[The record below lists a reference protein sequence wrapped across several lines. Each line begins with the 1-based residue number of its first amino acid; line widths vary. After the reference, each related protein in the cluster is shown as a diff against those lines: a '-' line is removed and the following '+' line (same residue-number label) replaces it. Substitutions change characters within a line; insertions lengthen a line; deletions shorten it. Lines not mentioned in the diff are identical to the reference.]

1 MEGTRDGKVRALL
14 YDVTTVLLLTFGG
27 LLFVVGWL
35 AGAYLLL
42 ASRRWRPWEK
52 ALGLLVWP
60 LGVLW
65 VYVVPLVLFSCE
77 TVVLDGTPFR
87 TTCPA
92 HADWLT
98 PTVMGAAFGLEIL
111 VMVVL
116 LLRPRRRG

>member
-14 YDVTTVLLLTFGG
+14 YDVSTVLLLTFGG

-42 ASRRWRPWEK
+42 ASKRWRPWEK

-65 VYVVPLVLFSCE
+65 VYVVPLMIFNCE
-77 TVVLDGTPFR
+77 TVLVDGRQIATN
-87 TTCPA
+87 CPVS
-92 HADWLT
+92 DWVT
-98 PTVMGAAFGLEIL
+98 PTAMGAAFALEAL
-111 VMVVL
+111 VMIVL
-116 LLRPRRRG
+116 LLRPRRR